1 MQVLRGNNLPL
12 RSCKLLLLLRQFRVG
27 NQQQNAMR
35 LVGQDAAWVVEGN
48 FRPGRIKK
56 KGNNSTFKKLSCLLF
71 FLM

>member
-48 FRPGRIKK
+48 FRPGCFGAVSYTHLTLPTTSRV
-56 KGNNSTFKKLSCLLF
+56 
-71 FLM
+71 